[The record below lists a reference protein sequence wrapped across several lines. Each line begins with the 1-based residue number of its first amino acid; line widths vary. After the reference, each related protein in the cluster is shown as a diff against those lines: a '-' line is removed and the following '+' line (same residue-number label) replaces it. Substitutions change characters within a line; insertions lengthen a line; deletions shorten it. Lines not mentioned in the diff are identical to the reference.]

1 MKNKTK
7 AIIAVIVV
15 ALVALGYCFINT
27 TAKMEAAF
35 AKIGAI
41 AVAAFIIIAAIV
53 AIVLINKAK
62 KAKESRDTKTK

>member
-15 ALVALGYCFINT
+15 ALLALAYCFINT

-41 AVAAFIIIAAIV
+41 AVAALIVIAAIV
-53 AIVLINKAK
+53 AIVLINKGK
-62 KAKESRDTKTK
+62 KAKKDRDAK